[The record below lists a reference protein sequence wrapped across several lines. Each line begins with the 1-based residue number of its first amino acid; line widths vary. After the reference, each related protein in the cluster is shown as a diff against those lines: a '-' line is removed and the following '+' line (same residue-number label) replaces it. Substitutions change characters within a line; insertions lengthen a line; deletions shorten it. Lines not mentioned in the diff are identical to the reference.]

1 MLDDGNLLKAIYKE
15 QKIKMRFYIFFPY
28 FKDKLNKI
36 LKSIL
41 QKYNSSNLI
50 DLTYTIVKEMIMNAT
65 KANIKYILLK
75 EMKTDINNKE
85 DYRKWMDFFEEQL
98 KEKYLQKHF
107 RNLKKEHVSVETIF
121 EFNSNY
127 LYVEVINNS
136 PMTQEEE
143 DQVKNKFKDSIK
155 YNNLGDFY
163 LENMDN
169 AEGSGIGIIMI
180 LLLLRN
186 QGLYQDNFAI
196 HTQKDKTIASIKIPF
211 LESQD
216 QQQEYATDGL

>member
-1 MLDDGNLLKAIYKE
+1 MFDDENVLKAIYKE
-15 QKIKMRFYIFFPY
+15 KKIKMRFYILFPH
-28 FKDKLNKI
+28 FEDKLNKI

-41 QKYNSSNLI
+41 QKYNQSNLL
-50 DLTYTIVKEMIMNAT
+50 DSTYTIIKEMIMNAT
-65 KANIKYILLK
+65 KANIKHILLK

-85 DYRKWMDFFEEQL
+85 DYRKWLELFKEQL

-107 RNLKKEHVSVETIF
+107 KNLKKEYISVEIIF

-127 LYVEVINNS
+127 LYVEVINHS
-136 PMTQEEE
+136 PMTKEEE
-143 DQVKNKFKDSIK
+143 DQVKNKFKESIK
-155 YNNLGDFY
+155 YDNLGDFY

-186 QGLYQDNFAI
+186 QGLYTDNFAI
-196 HTQKDKTIASIKIPF
+196 QTQKDKTIASIKIPF

-216 QQQEYATDGL
+216 QQQEHTTNRL